1 MDWFSFVLLRPSSP
15 WICEW
20 NPFPIKAAKVR
31 NLSVALSL
39 KTASVHRHE
48 IDCILLG
55 TADL

>member
-1 MDWFSFVLLRPSSP
+1 MDWFSFVLLRPSP

-39 KTASVHRHE
+39 KTASVHRRE